1 MKDYIRLNTSGWL
14 FLEIEVVKAREVEFK
29 VNTRGR
35 IMDSYNHTIC
45 MKLKLDEEENK
56 AVRTLCAIC
65 NEKQKIYLKLELDL
79 KKRQIKGTAKDEDL
93 LEFLYYENKMLV
105 GYLGVCS
112 FGGNSVQISGMVHP
126 DFRRKGIFR
135 KLYLIAKE
143 EWQRIPKAEVL
154 ALCDHTAT
162 SGIEFINSIGGEY
175 VSSEYKM
182 CLNKKNLECKIKQSH
197 ENASIIKL
205 RLATGEDV
213 SEIEKQT
220 SIYFGKPLNE
230 MDDKEAKVVNMD
242 KEDVENSFIQQGNNF
257 ISYMAILKEE
267 IIGKVHISIINKEG
281 FIYGFG
287 VIPVFRGKGYGR
299 EVLLATLDILKEKG
313 ADNIFLEVES
323 QNKNALGLY
332 ESRGFEEVAVMDY
345 YVIT

>member
-1 MKDYIRLNTSGWL
+1 
-14 FLEIEVVKAREVEFK
+14 
-29 VNTRGR
+29 
-35 IMDSYNHTIC
+35 MDSYNNTIC
-45 MKLKLDEEENK
+45 MKLKLDGEDNK

-65 NEKQKIYLKLELDL
+65 YEKQKTYLKLELDL
-79 KKRQIKGTAKDEDL
+79 KKSQRKENKKDKAL

-105 GYLGVCS
+105 GYLGVCN
-112 FGGNSVQISGMVHP
+112 FGGDSVQISGMVHP

-135 KLYLIAKE
+135 KLYLMAKE
-143 EWQRIPKAEVL
+143 EWQRISKAEIL
-154 ALCDHTAT
+154 ALCDHTST

-182 CLNKKNLECKIKQSH
+182 CLTKKALDGESIHKQEIDSL
-197 ENASIIKL
+197 IKL
-205 RLATGEDV
+205 RLATSEDAA
-213 SEIEKQT
+213 EIEKQT

-230 MDDKEAKVVNMD
+230 IEDKEAKVVNMD
-242 KEDVENSFIQQGNNF
+242 KEDLENSFIQQGNNF
-257 ISYMAILKEE
+257 ISYMALLKEE

-287 VIPVFRGKGYGR
+287 VLPVFRGKGYGR

-313 ADNIFLEVES
+313 VDNIFLEVES

-332 ESRGFEEVAVMDY
+332 ESCGFEEVAVMDY

>member
-1 MKDYIRLNTSGWL
+1 
-14 FLEIEVVKAREVEFK
+14 
-29 VNTRGR
+29 
-35 IMDSYNHTIC
+35 MDSYNHTIC
-45 MKLKLDEEENK
+45 MKLKLDEEDNK
-56 AVRTLCAIC
+56 AVRTLCSIC
-65 NEKQKIYLKLELDL
+65 YEKQKIYLKLELDL
-79 KKRQIKGTAKDEDL
+79 KKSQRKENKKDEAL
-93 LEFLYYENKMLV
+93 LEFLYYENKTLV
-105 GYLGVCS
+105 GYLGVCN

-143 EWQRIPKAEVL
+143 EWQRTSKAEVL
-154 ALCDHTAT
+154 ALCDHTST

-182 CLNKKNLECKIKQSH
+182 CLTKKALECKIKQSH
-197 ENASIIKL
+197 GNVSIIKL
-205 RLATGEDV
+205 RLATSEDAA
-213 SEIEKQT
+213 EIEKQT

-230 MDDKEAKVVNMD
+230 IDD
-242 KEDVENSFIQQGNNF
+242 KEDVENSFIQQGDNF
-257 ISYMAILKEE
+257 ISYMALLKEV

-287 VIPVFRGKGYGR
+287 VLPVFRGKGYGR
-299 EVLLATLDILKEKG
+299 IVLLATLDILKEKG

-323 QNKNALGLY
+323 QNKNAIGLY
-332 ESRGFEEVAVMDY
+332 ESCGFEEVSVMDY